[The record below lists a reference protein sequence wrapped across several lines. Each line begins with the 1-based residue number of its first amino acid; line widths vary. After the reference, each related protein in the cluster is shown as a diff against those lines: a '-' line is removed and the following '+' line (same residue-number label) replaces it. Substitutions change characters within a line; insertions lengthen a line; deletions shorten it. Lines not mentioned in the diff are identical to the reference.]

1 MILSA
6 LLLTAGV
13 PDQLSAD
20 FDAFLFFLP
29 ALGRRLRL
37 ADYDHRLDF
46 AASDAFLIFLLMI
59 PGQKEA
65 SHDAHFL
72 LHLFLRE
79 AQTQLTAFK
88 YQKKFWTPD
97 ARVNCLPC
105 AWPGGNGG
113 NPKTNPRCFT
123 MPTQSVRHAIHGMTH

>member
-1 MILSA
+1 MLVGLGTQNRGTHIHFDTLPFSFSCISMILSA

-59 PGQKEA
+59 PGQK
-65 SHDAHFL
+65 SF
-72 LHLFLRE
+72 
-79 AQTQLTAFK
+79 
-88 YQKKFWTPD
+88 P
-97 ARVNCLPC
+97 
-105 AWPGGNGG
+105 
-113 NPKTNPRCFT
+113 
-123 MPTQSVRHAIHGMTH
+123 